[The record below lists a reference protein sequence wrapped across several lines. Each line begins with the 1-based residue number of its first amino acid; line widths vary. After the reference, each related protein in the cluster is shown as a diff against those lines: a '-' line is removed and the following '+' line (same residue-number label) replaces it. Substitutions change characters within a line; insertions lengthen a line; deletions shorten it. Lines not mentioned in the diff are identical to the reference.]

1 VVVHHAVDVGGD
13 PALVAQVELL
23 ERAIVP
29 GANAGDERVVVIP
42 IRSGARNRN
51 GCSG

>member
-13 PALVAQVELL
+13 PALIAQVELL

-29 GANAGDERVVVIP
+29 GTDTRDERVVVVAIGS
-42 IRSGARNRN
+42 RARNRK
-51 GCSG
+51 GCGG